1 MIVRLRRLILSVCL
15 RLRGLPPLFERV
27 TLGLTFLQTGWG
39 KLHNIAK
46 VTGFF
51 TQLGLPAP
59 GFQARLVAT
68 TEFVCGALLL
78 LGLLTRLASLPLLA
92 TMIVAIATAKRGDVH
107 ELGDLFGMSEYL
119 YFVLLL
125 WLAAFGAGLV
135 SIDAAIAK
143 RLDARP

>member
-15 RLRGLPPLFERV
+15 RLRWLPPLVARV

-119 YFVLLL
+119 YLVLLL

>member
-1 MIVRLRRLILSVCL
+1 MIVRLRRLILSVCS
-15 RLRGLPPLFERV
+15 RLRWLPPLVARV

-46 VTGFF
+46 VTDFF

-119 YFVLLL
+119 CLVLLL

>member
-1 MIVRLRRLILSVCL
+1 MKRLRLLVLSVSSNL
-15 RLRGLPPLFERV
+15 RWLPPLVGRL

-39 KLHNIAK
+39 KLHNLPK
-46 VTGFF
+46 VTAFF

-68 TEFVCGALLL
+68 TELVCGALLL
-78 LGLLTRLASLPLLA
+78 VGFITRLASIPLMI
-92 TMIVAIATAKRGDVH
+92 TMIVAIATAKSAEIH

-119 YFVLLL
+119 YLALLL

-135 SIDAAIAK
+135 SIDAAIA
-143 RLDARP
+143 RRMDTPA